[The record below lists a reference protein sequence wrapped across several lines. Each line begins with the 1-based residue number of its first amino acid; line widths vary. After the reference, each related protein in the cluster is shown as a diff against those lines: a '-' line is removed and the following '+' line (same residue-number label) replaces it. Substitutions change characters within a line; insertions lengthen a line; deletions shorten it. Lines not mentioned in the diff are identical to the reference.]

1 MTFNFNVYHSLQKFL
16 AVCLHLYCFQYILIA
31 SDFGFCQSRLKHFA
45 EDNPDFELLSGSKH
59 FLLLKTK
66 KWGFDFQKDIFYS
79 LFLLD
84 VFMMSQKQSMGLVW
98 HEPWP
103 LFTSV
108 QSGGKRPL
116 KIFPLPEILAFLSKK
131 VFSILSFCCCLSTFT
146 TPFQATGTNI
156 CSQFVIMFEVTY
168 NLVPCPIW
176 WKCV

>member
-84 VFMMSQKQSMGLVW
+84 VYMISQKQSMGIGVTWTLTSFHVSSIWRKRTLENISPAWSPGFLKHKSVVHSFLLLV
-98 HEPWP
+98 
-103 LFTSV
+103 FVNVYNS
-108 QSGGKRPL
+108 
-116 KIFPLPEILAFLSKK
+116 FPGNRDQHL
-131 VFSILSFCCCLSTFT
+131 
-146 TPFQATGTNI
+146 
-156 CSQFVIMFEVTY
+156 
-168 NLVPCPIW
+168 
-176 WKCV
+176 